1 MGKILKTNMLDDCVD
16 GSIDKLSELVGD
28 NYDQFNTFVSICN
41 KLAIGDTIYSLVNF
55 SKTETT
61 VSFQLTWDI
70 NNNLLEEVKKD
81 LDNSTSIE
89 LTDVGIIINISVK
102 RR

>member
-89 LTDVGIIINISVK
+89 LTDAGIIINISVK

>member
-70 NNNLLEEVKKD
+70 DNNLLEEVKKD

-89 LTDVGIIINISVK
+89 LTDSGIIINISVK